1 MKKPFLHPDDMP
13 PTQVT
18 PQDKMLHL
26 ELEQSIGACFF
37 QGCDRITQVL
47 LSNCQWYLTTDGSSL
62 KLVIDCPDIVTYWHI
77 VNNIPQIG
85 NKLEKFSS
93 DTIIRVHPPFGKGI
107 PFEISVNEIS
117 AYRDWL

>member
-13 PTQVT
+13 PNQVT
-18 PQDKMLHL
+18 PQDRMLHL

-37 QGCDRITQVL
+37 QACDRITQVL

-77 VNNIPQIG
+77 VNNILQIG

-93 DTIIRVHPPFGKGI
+93 DTKIRVHPPFGKGM